1 MNLIPLNPL
10 SLLTSRGTAPLVVVV
25 TGASSGIGR
34 ATALLAGETRHH
46 VVLAARDERVL
57 DEVAEECLE
66 RGAASTLVVPTDLTD
81 DDSVA
86 ALVAIVV
93 GEYGHLD
100 AVLNCAG
107 VVSYG
112 RTEDTT
118 ASDFATVVATN
129 LLGSASVARHVVPVL
144 RRQGRGDLV
153 LVGSLLGHIAVPDM
167 TSYVVSKWGVRAL
180 ARQLKIEN
188 GDLPRVRI
196 GYVVPG
202 SVDTPIYERA
212 LDAGG
217 MVSTPPPPTISPE
230 RAAKVVLAQI
240 GSWRHVS
247 HTALSNYVVM
257 AGFDLV
263 PAVYDR
269 IIGPLFDAVSRTRA
283 DAEAGAA

>member
-1 MNLIPLNPL
+1 MNLIPLHPL
-10 SLLTSRGTAPLVVVV
+10 SLLSRGSAPLVVVV

-34 ATALLAGETRHH
+34 ATALLAAQARHH

-57 DEVAEECLE
+57 EEVAEDCAE
-66 RGAASTLVVPTDLTD
+66 RGATSTLVVRTDLTD

-86 ALVAIVV
+86 ALVAAVLAEHGRI
-93 GEYGHLD
+93 D

-107 VVSYG
+107 VVTYG

-118 ASDFATVVATN
+118 AADFASVVSTN

-202 SVDTPIYERA
+202 SVDTPIYDRA
-212 LDAGG
+212 LSSAG
-217 MVSTPPPPTISPE
+217 MVNTPPPPTISPE
-230 RAAKVVLAQI
+230 RAAKVVLGQI

-269 IIGPLFDAVSRTRA
+269 IIGPIFDAVSRTRDESEG
-283 DAEAGAA
+283 DAA